1 MRVARVS
8 CSLAILVLA
17 AGPAPS
23 QEPSSYEFDG
33 AISRSSLE
41 AYLLRSATTMGLLG
55 SQGRN
60 DDLRMAL
67 NTGLKFAGRALTAWG
82 SEAYHVSLLQGLGPK
97 VAMIHSMDPEM
108 ILQGTVFEIITTSVN
123 DVAIPPWAFEE
134 FGLPVE
140 ERNFRYEAMIYPDG
154 RLVDHWSRG
163 ASVPDI
169 TQLETR
175 MWIYFMGRLYVDA
188 GFEAIH
194 LGQIELMGQNDRD
207 HSAWADV
214 LNRIRAYARDHARR
228 HLMLFD
234 GHVPSHGFH
243 YEGDKLLLDFHSFPL
258 RPISVAE
265 EPQKA
270 VLRMGHLDT
279 LYGRSLGGLTP
290 SGWRCDS
297 LPYLVEVDN
306 FGTSDREGEPTQ
318 DYFVWGYDEMCWFAK
333 QPEEYRNE
341 WLAYAVEFLRE
352 NDPNGFLEMPFSRC
366 LASPA
371 DGQTWYYGNTRAP
384 GTPHGFSVERTV
396 KALWGH
402 VAYDCRD
409 AYLEGG
415 AYLFGEGSWL
425 NASEEPQG
433 MVPAGSLA
441 ARVPEGGT
449 WSLTWTAPEPGWYV
463 VAGTV
468 GPAEAAFTLTV
479 DGGDQ
484 ALAVEGHEAMQGFR
498 HVAELGG
505 GDAVR
510 LEVAAPENTDVPFM
524 LVISRR

>member
-41 AYLLRSATTMGLLG
+41 AYLFRSATTMGLLG

-243 YEGDKLLLDFHSFPL
+243 YEGDKLLLDF
-258 RPISVAE
+258 R
-265 EPQKA
+265 
-270 VLRMGHLDT
+270 R
-279 LYGRSLGGLTP
+279 LYGKRRYGLK
-290 SGWRCDS
+290 
-297 LPYLVEVDN
+297 
-306 FGTSDREGEPTQ
+306 GE
-318 DYFVWGYDEMCWFAK
+318 
-333 QPEEYRNE
+333 
-341 WLAYAVEFLRE
+341 
-352 NDPNGFLEMPFSRC
+352 
-366 LASPA
+366 
-371 DGQTWYYGNTRAP
+371 
-384 GTPHGFSVERTV
+384 
-396 KALWGH
+396 
-402 VAYDCRD
+402 
-409 AYLEGG
+409 
-415 AYLFGEGSWL
+415 
-425 NASEEPQG
+425 
-433 MVPAGSLA
+433 
-441 ARVPEGGT
+441 
-449 WSLTWTAPEPGWYV
+449 
-463 VAGTV
+463 
-468 GPAEAAFTLTV
+468 
-479 DGGDQ
+479 
-484 ALAVEGHEAMQGFR
+484 
-498 HVAELGG
+498 
-505 GDAVR
+505 
-510 LEVAAPENTDVPFM
+510 
-524 LVISRR
+524 